1 MARPDRYRLA
11 TPIRAFGWRKT
22 MNDSPIPGPADG
34 PAGERFADFQAA
46 ALAEGFDEV
55 LERRWAPNQ
64 VLDTHTHPFAVRALV
79 VAGEM
84 WLGCGEETRHLV
96 AGDRFEI
103 GFEQPHTERYGS
115 DGAVFW
121 AARRR
126 AVAGG

>member
-1 MARPDRYRLA
+1 MRTTSADA
-11 TPIRAFGWRKT
+11 PIV
-22 MNDSPIPGPADG
+22 S

-64 VLDTHTHPFAVRALV
+64 VLATHTHPFAVRALV

-84 WLGCGEETRHLV
+84 WLGCGDGMLHLV
-96 AGDRFEI
+96 AGDRFEL
-103 GFEQPHTERYGS
+103 GFEQPHTERYGN